1 MESLEH
7 LKKVVLEKAIKE
19 AENRIDIAKE
29 EARRIVE
36 EAEKVR
42 RSKIESE
49 KRKIEEEL
57 NYDAKIAEA
66 KLSARLIIHDVK
78 NRIVKEIEKRVIDFL
93 KGLDSESRW
102 RSLVKLLDESLQYI
116 LYSYGNI
123 DQITLKISESDIDL
137 IDNLKNYVE
146 SRYGI
151 KITSIIPVK
160 ILGGIII
167 EIAGGT
173 ISIDNSYDSRL
184 SIILK
189 NRLPSLVKEIFQ

>member
-7 LKKVVLEKAIKE
+7 LKRAVLEKAIKE
-19 AENRIDIAKE
+19 AENRINAAKE
-29 EARRIVE
+29 EARRIIE
-36 EAEKVR
+36 EAEKMK

-66 KLSARLIIHDVK
+66 KLSARLIIHDAK
-78 NRIVKEIEKRVIDFL
+78 NRIVREIEKKVIDFL
-93 KGLDSESRW
+93 KGLDSETRL
-102 RSLVKLLDESLQYI
+102 RSLVKLIDESLQYI
-116 LYSYGNI
+116 IHSYGDIN
-123 DQITLKISESDIDL
+123 QITLKISENDIGLSGD
-137 IDNLKNYVE
+137 LKNYIE

-151 KITSIIPVK
+151 KVASIIPVK

-167 EIAGGT
+167 EVADGA

-189 NRLPSLVKEIFQ
+189 NRLPSLVKEVF